1 VSVIRAWLGV
11 RNLVLPAVLALITSG
26 VAVTVNA
33 APAYAD
39 FGAMHQP
46 ANGIVTSKID
56 NR

>member
-1 VSVIRAWLGV
+1 MSVIRAWLGV